1 MAVSERDSRLSGGG
15 GSAFFTQVPDVGSQ
29 QRSVSADGRKLW
41 RRADNEIP
49 IISRNGRRRFKAEFT
64 GCNAKRTSSL
74 KKSVLYFLLI
84 FDSIHLEYTDV
95 LEFHLPL
102 PGIHLPE

>member
-41 RRADNEIP
+41 RRADNED
-49 IISRNGRRRFKAEFT
+49 
-64 GCNAKRTSSL
+64 C
-74 KKSVLYFLLI
+74 
-84 FDSIHLEYTDV
+84 
-95 LEFHLPL
+95 
-102 PGIHLPE
+102 